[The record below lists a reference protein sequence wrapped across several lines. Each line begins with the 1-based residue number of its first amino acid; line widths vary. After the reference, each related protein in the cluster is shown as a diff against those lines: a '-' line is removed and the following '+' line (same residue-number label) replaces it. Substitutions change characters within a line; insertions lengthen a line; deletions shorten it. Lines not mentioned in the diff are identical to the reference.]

1 MGRGVAV
8 NKFGTFS
15 FSAPDVVLDGVTNP
29 VERDKQ
35 PRQPVFLVAKVSISK
50 TLGIRERLQSQDS
63 HRYRPTIAPLQGADL
78 RQDPARHRELGRN
91 RSLCSA
97 KQRLS

>member
-35 PRQPVFLVAKVSISK
+35 PRQPVFLVAKVTSTSNI
-50 TLGIRERLQSQDS
+50 GIR
-63 HRYRPTIAPLQGADL
+63 
-78 RQDPARHRELGRN
+78 
-91 RSLCSA
+91 
-97 KQRLS
+97 